1 MQPNITGRSWL
12 MVAALG
18 LVWGATFPVIELTLE
33 EFTPFWLAA
42 GRVTFG
48 AFLTTAIWIAMGGR
62 LFDSRPSREDR
73 INLLAIGVM
82 STALPFML
90 ISWGQNYV
98 TAGFAGVSMAS
109 VALMVLPLAHVL
121 VDERMNT
128 RKTLGFLIGFVGVAI
143 LIGPEAFSSTGAD
156 GEIAGRLACLAAA
169 ACYAVSSVTMRRLGP
184 VDPVG
189 LSAITL
195 LIGSVFVVALA
206 LAIEGAPPIPT
217 PRGWVLI
224 AILGMIPTA
233 AANLLRVLVIRS
245 AGPTFMSLTNYQVPL
260 WSVTLGVMFLGEPFR
275 ATLLVAMVL
284 ILAGVALSQ
293 WGALTRLFAKK
304 H

>member
-109 VALMVLPLAHVL
+109 VALIGVVRWQLLALCLVLLAVYWLYQAYGAWAAERLVPVL
-121 VDERMNT
+121 LT
-128 RKTLGFLIGFVGVAI
+128 TA
-143 LIGPEAFSSTGAD
+143 
-156 GEIAGRLACLAAA
+156 
-169 ACYAVSSVTMRRLGP
+169 
-184 VDPVG
+184 
-189 LSAITL
+189 
-195 LIGSVFVVALA
+195 VAL
-206 LAIEGAPPIPT
+206 T
-217 PRGWVLI
+217 
-224 AILGMIPTA
+224 
-233 AANLLRVLVIRS
+233 
-245 AGPTFMSLTNYQVPL
+245 SL
-260 WSVTLGVMFLGEPFR
+260 
-275 ATLLVAMVL
+275 
-284 ILAGVALSQ
+284 
-293 WGALTRLFAKK
+293 
-304 H
+304 